1 MPLDIDVPL
10 LPKEVLGCKKG
21 SFVNTPIPVER
32 TKYQLQFFMLPS
44 KDYRKASRVYMP
56 ELSIDTKVAPF
67 AARAAT
73 QRKPRKHEQEDKEQE
88 ESSEKESREEK
99 NNKETES
106 GKEKQTNEKKRR
118 DSKRW

>member
-32 TKYQLQFFMLPS
+32 TKYQLQLFMLPS
-44 KDYRKASRVYMP
+44 KDYRKASRVCIP

-88 ESSEKESREEK
+88 AKQWKRKQRGEKE
-99 NNKETES
+99 KETE
-106 GKEKQTNEKKRR
+106 GGQEK
-118 DSKRW
+118 